1 MSSTLDT
8 RSGLLKKLLSTD
20 VHTSKEIAQALD
32 ISQPTVSRLL
42 KSLGNDAICISIQG
56 SIQYALRDARR
67 AGLES
72 SVSRITP
79 EGRLQRLGQL
89 VPVLPEGFALLSGQ
103 GADSYSEGLPWWL
116 YDMRPQGYLGRAYAR
131 QNAKRL
137 SLPLRLSDWSDTHVM
152 QALQQS
158 GDDLPGNLLM
168 SEQAEQRFINAEQ
181 PQPVALADKL
191 GHYLALAQAAEAG
204 DLPGSSAGGEQ
215 PKFTAYVQTGVPGET
230 GIDTLA
236 EAVPEAGRD
245 TASNAAHV
253 IVKFSTAD
261 DNAVSERW
269 RDLLLAEH
277 LALSVLAQSGV
288 AAARSCVLDAGG
300 QRFLEVQRFDR
311 MGAMGRVALLSLSA
325 LDAEFVG
332 SGGPWHEVTQ
342 ALIAQGCVVS
352 AAAHGAALLWA
363 FGTLIGNTDKHNGNL
378 SFTSVAP
385 DKGRSY
391 QLAPAYDMTPMGFA
405 PHAGG
410 SMRKQLSA
418 PLIVPAISGDIWR
431 AALAMAQ
438 RYAQQLSADSRFSPR
453 FTPCIEATYAHLAA
467 AQMRIDRLA

>member
-8 RSGLLKKLLSTD
+8 SADLLRKLLSTS
-20 VHTSKEIAQALD
+20 VQTSKSITQALGV
-32 ISQPTVSRLL
+32 SQPTVSRLL
-42 KSLGNDAICISIQG
+42 KSLGDEAIRIYIQG

-89 VPVLPEGFALLSGQ
+89 VPVLPEGFALLGGQ
-103 GADSYSEGLPWWL
+103 GADGYSEGLPWWL

-131 QNAKRL
+131 QNARRL
-137 SLPLRLSDWSDTHVM
+137 SLPLRLSDWSDTHVI

-168 SEQAEQRFINAEQ
+168 SEQAEQRFINADL

-191 GHYLALAQAAEAG
+191 ASYVALAGAAEAG
-204 DLPGSSAGGEQ
+204 ELPGSSAGGEQ
-215 PKFTAYVQTGVPGET
+215 PKFTAYVQTGLPG
-230 GIDTLA
+230 DA
-236 EAVPEAGRD
+236 EVGTHADADR
-245 TASNAAHV
+245 NAAHV

-277 LALSVLAQSGV
+277 LALSVLAESGV
-288 AAARSCVLDAGG
+288 AAASSCVLDAGG

-311 MGAMGRVALLSLSA
+311 VGAMGRVALLSLSA

-342 ALIAQGCVVS
+342 ALIAQDCVVS
-352 AAAHGAALLWA
+352 SAAHGAALLWA

-378 SFTSVAP
+378 SFTS
-385 DKGRSY
+385 DKGRPY

-410 SMRKQLSA
+410 GMNHQLSA

-438 RYAQQLSADSRFSPR
+438 RYAQQLAAEPRFSPR
-453 FTPCIEATYAHLAA
+453 FAPCIEATQAHLAA